1 MRRKMEI
8 VLGGKTYEVRADFAT
23 VERIEQRFDL
33 MSFLRSV
40 QTYKTKVKDVAW
52 ILYCAINEAGNSVP
66 YNEVG
71 TLVIDEMGSAS
82 VYATE
87 IVSEA
92 LSARP
97 EKISKKKST
106 KGEQTDSPQSESSTG

>member
-1 MRRKMEI
+1 
-8 VLGGKTYEVRADFAT
+8 
-23 VERIEQRFDL
+23 

-87 IVSEA
+87 FVSEA

-97 EKISKKKST
+97 EKISKKNRQRGSRPIPHSRRVLP
-106 KGEQTDSPQSESSTG
+106 DSGRDMGHTAS